1 MSTMMIDAALLAH
14 AHGVR
19 ERAESLRAM
28 AAQLDPVLANT
39 YRRRASELELEAFL
53 FEVQADGAL
62 DLDA

>member
-19 ERAESLRAM
+19 ERAESLRTQ
-28 AAQLDPVLANT
+28 AAQLDSVLANT

-53 FEVQADGAL
+53 FEVQGDAAVG
-62 DLDA
+62 LDA